1 MSDSNCL
8 CEQNEVPE
16 DYGASVTRES
26 SSVTWKPEAGQEE
39 TRPSNFEEAYADAI
53 DKMVAIHDAKRN
65 DYTGGNTDP
74 LANYRASAAIINR
87 EAHHIMLA
95 RIQEKVNRVGV
106 LFGDTEQQVADEK
119 VTDTLLD
126 IANIALL
133 ILAELESR

>member
-1 MSDSNCL
+1 MGQMSCGCYEPD
-8 CEQNEVPE
+8 
-16 DYGASVTRES
+16 DT
-26 SSVTWKPEAGQEE
+26 KEAAHPHMKLDKAGTLELY
-39 TRPSNFEEAYADAI
+39 TPDFEEAYKAAI
-53 DKMVAIHDAKRN
+53 ALMIDIHDTKRN
-65 DYTGGNTDP
+65 DYTGGNADP
-74 LANYRASAAIINR
+74 LANYRASAAIIDR

-106 LFGDTEQQVADEK
+106 LFGNTEQQVADEK